1 MSKPVI
7 PGLKLIKYNVGHLD
21 LPDDPSFPYKLEI
34 SLRPLER
41 DEAMLIFLYDGTEEI
56 VVRSTTK
63 EALDQFIEANDL
75 RNHPRLRHLIIT
87 GPDGSILEEFPLPVI
102 GWFQN
107 GGSK

>member
-7 PGLKLIKYNVGHLD
+7 PGIKLIRHNATEKE
-21 LPDDPSFPYKLEI
+21 LPDDPSFPFKLEI
-34 SLRPLER
+34 SLRPRER
-41 DEAMLIFLYDGTEEI
+41 DEVLFILLYGGTEEAI
-56 VVRSTTK
+56 VRGVSR
-63 EALDQFIEANDL
+63 EALEQLINANDL